1 MVDVGQ
7 GDCIHV
13 RSNGGINVMLD
24 GGGSKYKN
32 IGKLVLKPYLQQNR
46 IGSLDIAGITHED
59 IDHSRGIKDLKKIY
73 NIKNYVEGA
82 YAGELAKGSGIRVRV
97 LWPFKDDEIE
107 AGEDNEGSSVFRI
120 DVEGISVLVT
130 GDIGIETEKKL
141 IKKYNGSD
149 MLKVDV
155 LKIGHHGSKYSTS
168 DEFLKAVNPK
178 IALIGVGKNNYG
190 HPSPSVIDKLKKND
204 IILYRTD
211 VHGAIGLWKESNRIR
226 ICTMLRE

>member
-1 MVDVGQ
+1 M
-7 GDCIHV
+7 
-13 RSNGGINVMLD
+13 
-24 GGGSKYKN
+24 
-32 IGKLVLKPYLQQNR
+32 
-46 IGSLDIAGITHED
+46 
-59 IDHSRGIKDLKKIY
+59 
-73 NIKNYVEGA
+73 
-82 YAGELAKGSGIRVRV
+82 
-97 LWPFKDDEIE
+97 
-107 AGEDNEGSSVFRI
+107 
-120 DVEGISVLVT
+120 VT